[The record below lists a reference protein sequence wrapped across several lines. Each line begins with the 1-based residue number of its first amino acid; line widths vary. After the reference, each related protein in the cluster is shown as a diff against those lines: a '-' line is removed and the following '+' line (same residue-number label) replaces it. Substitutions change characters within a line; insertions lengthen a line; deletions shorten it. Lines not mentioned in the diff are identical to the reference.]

1 MSPASLCWRCAHH
14 AQVLREPVLSEG
26 TDEARESVGQVPVRS
41 FRKAALFFSLF
52 ISNAGNVFLMS
63 NSNFEILR
71 RLLLESCL
79 KYKWRNLHPASTPLF
94 LCFSFS
100 EPLSFLPPLCLFSAE
115 QVGFSLLNWLGIC
128 GRGVRF
134 DEKFTEAI
142 PGEFYFC
149 FQNRC
154 PLLCVSAHRQGDQH
168 RWGGAGHVGQN

>member
-1 MSPASLCWRCAHH
+1 MCPQRHQGMERQQPGPGASSGGSACRLQQGQHPGPVSRRWEGHPVSPASLCWRCAHH
-14 AQVLREPVLSEG
+14 AQVFREPVRSEG

-115 QVGFSLLNWLGIC
+115 QVGFSLLNWLGYLWQ
-128 GRGVRF
+128 RGAF
-134 DEKFTEAI
+134 
-142 PGEFYFC
+142 
-149 FQNRC
+149 
-154 PLLCVSAHRQGDQH
+154 
-168 RWGGAGHVGQN
+168 